1 MVLDFQ
7 NSEIHS
13 VEHAFRIAEPCIVR
27 NEYVVS
33 GDKKVSRSNMPSVM
47 ETVFLD
53 PQVCLVAVV
62 LPVEQYCL
70 VRLVGERFAVPFAE
84 QGNDPVMIRPG
95 ERTVGIIVGQAVE
108 KSRIYA

>member
-1 MVLDFQ
+1 MSADCSARLRHETLALVKD
-7 NSEIHS
+7 
-13 VEHAFRIAEPCIVR
+13 
-27 NEYVVS
+27 VVS

-53 PQVCLVAVV
+53 PQVCLVAVG

-70 VRLVGERFAVPFAE
+70 VRLVGELFAVPFAE